1 MRARGL
7 GVEAA
12 LEERLQGG
20 ESDRG
25 ISASRPRPRALGCT
39 LAAVATRALNSGQTC
54 AFEFVCVSVCLCV
67 CVCM

>member
-7 GVEAA
+7 GVAAA

-20 ESDRG
+20 ESDTG

-39 LAAVATRALNSGQTC
+39 LAAVATRALNSDQTLSVPVYL
-54 AFEFVCVSVCLCV
+54 FVFDCLCS
-67 CVCM
+67 